1 MTRYAEEVEPQIF
14 ISKLFEIGAA
24 LHTEV
29 TKSVLTY
36 NVHCTFAT
44 GRGFAAT
51 PATSSSYVSNLKLR
65 KNNCSSRIHQYLQLT
80 LLVDNYSFPYHNE
93 SLDCIFCYL
102 LLNTPSSRD
111 SSSTALK
118 RTALISEHTRQK
130 LPCLSPSPETSP
142 TLIQA
147 SAHMKT
153 HTGTALGV
161 PDTPMAREQAPGY
174 PFHRSVP
181 FAANANYPCT
191 RINHIT
197 IHSHDEEEGENFG
210 RC

>member
-80 LLVDNYSFPYHNE
+80 LLVDNYSFPIVMNHSTVY
-93 SLDCIFCYL
+93 SAIFYWIRPQVRIRPL
-102 LLNTPSSRD
+102 PHLKGQHLFPNTPARSDHVFRRPP
-111 SSSTALK
+111 K
-118 RTALISEHTRQK
+118 RPQLWFKPALIWRHILEQLWAFQIHQWLGNR
-130 LPCLSPSPETSP
+130 LPAIHFTVRCLSRP
-142 TLIQA
+142 
-147 SAHMKT
+147 
-153 HTGTALGV
+153 
-161 PDTPMAREQAPGY
+161 
-174 PFHRSVP
+174 
-181 FAANANYPCT
+181 T
-191 RINHIT
+191 RITHVQ
-197 IHSHDEEEGENFG
+197 G
-210 RC
+210 